1 MDSKKNSNVNL
12 ERYRFTFLLIGLTLS
27 LGLVIL
33 IFQWKS
39 FEPNFTKHLQ
49 TNRVEIETELP
60 PTFVL
65 REEPIK
71 KEKFSEKKE
80 ERKAEPKK
88 KPKKVIKIVSNPV
101 KMQVGIEPVDSFSWG
116 EPKGAERPEPMNFLL
131 VEKKP
136 VFPGCEG
143 LLDKEQVKC
152 FEEQIMKHILNEV
165 RYPSIAW
172 ENRVEEKI
180 ILSFLIDEK
189 GEVTSIEV
197 VRGKDKALKKESIR
211 VMKTV
216 PKMAS
221 PALQRG
227 KPVPVLF
234 SVPISFKL
242 Q

>member
-39 FEPNFTKHLQ
+39 FEPNLTKHLQ
-49 TNRVEIETELP
+49 TSRVEIETELP

-65 REEPIK
+65 REEPVR

-80 ERKAEPKK
+80 TPKMSPEKKTKK
-88 KPKKVIKIVSNPV
+88 KIKIVVNPV
-101 KMQVGIEPVDSFSWG
+101 KTQVGIEPLDSLSWG
-116 EPKGAERPEPMNFLL
+116 QPRGAERPVPMNFLL

-143 LLDKEQVKC
+143 VPEDEQMKC
-152 FEEQIMKHILNEV
+152 FEEKIMKHILEEV
-165 RYPSIAW
+165 KYPMMVK
-172 ENRVEEKI
+172 ENRVEEKVYV
-180 ILSFLIDEK
+180 SFIIDEE

-197 VRGKDKALKKESIR
+197 VRGKDKALMKESIR
-211 VMKTV
+211 VIDAL

-221 PALQRG
+221 PASQRG

-234 SVPISFKL
+234 SVPINFKL